1 MKRGWR
7 LGAED
12 FVERLAERLGRAG
25 ASGERAAERHETD
38 GQLALR
44 IVREELAHAEEG
56 GAS

>member
-12 FVERLAERLGRAG
+12 FVERLGRAG

-44 IVREELAHAEEG
+44 IVREALAHAEEG
-56 GAS
+56 VAS